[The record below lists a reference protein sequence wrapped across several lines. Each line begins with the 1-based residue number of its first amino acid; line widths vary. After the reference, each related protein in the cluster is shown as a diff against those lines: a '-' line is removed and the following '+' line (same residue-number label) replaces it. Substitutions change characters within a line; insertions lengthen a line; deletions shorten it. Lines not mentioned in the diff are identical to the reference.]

1 MGTPRPHGARS
12 PKAIRKLLRLSGH
25 AAAFVLVFT
34 VNVSV
39 RAQAPAAPPSGGAA
53 PVAPVASGGGSG
65 GGSTAL
71 PAVAPGAG
79 GVNGAVNVENLSGKL
94 VTGTL
99 DGSKLM
105 STTPTMDQLG
115 FGNGNLNYAAAAQA
129 GSGYGTAAMCASMA
143 SVLIGG
149 LGPAAI
155 NATTKWGDD
164 LERQARG
171 DQMEEDH
178 MTRQQDI
185 NADTVV
191 GFDCDKEGES
201 TYKAKITMGYN
212 SDTKC
217 TRDKMDRGMAAHM
230 DKVFLECVRL
240 SAQAAGFQQPAAIHI
255 NHMGCHHVRNV
266 AGTNT
271 ASLHSWGRAL
281 DIGAIIFKPSG
292 QKVSMHIRESHKPGN
307 KEFYNSLRKCWA
319 RNLPASCR
327 GGGGRESFGS
337 IGYNGSDGPANG
349 KHADHMHLSWPP
361 CAGGAM

>member
-1 MGTPRPHGARS
+1 MGTPRPRAHS
-12 PKAIRKLLRLSGH
+12 PHAIRQLTRLAAH
-25 AAAFVLVFT
+25 AVAFVLVFT

-39 RAQAPAAPPSGGAA
+39 RAQAPAAPPSGGAPA
-53 PVAPVASGGGSG
+53 AGGGG
-65 GGSTAL
+65 TTAA
-71 PAVAPGAG
+71 PAVAAPAA
-79 GVNGAVNVENLSGKL
+79 GAVNGFRNLDTNAAF
-94 VTGTL
+94 VTGTV

-115 FGNGNLNYAAAAQA
+115 FGQGNLNYASIAQA

-155 NATTKWGDD
+155 SATTKWGDD
-164 LERQARG
+164 LERQSRG
-171 DQMEEDH
+171 DQMETDH

-191 GFDCDKEGES
+191 GFDCDKAGES
-201 TYKAKITMGYN
+201 TQKAKITMGYN

-217 TRDKMDRGMAAHM
+217 TRDKMDRGMAQHM
-230 DKVFLECVRL
+230 DKVFLSCVQQ
-240 SAQAAGFQQPAAIHI
+240 SAQAAGFTPPAAIHI
-255 NHMGCHHVRNV
+255 NHMGCHHVRTV
-266 AGTNT
+266 AGSSTM
-271 ASLHSWGRAL
+271 SLHSWGRAL

-292 QKVSMHIRESHKPGN
+292 QKMSMHIRDSNKPGSR
-307 KEFYNSLRKCWA
+307 EFYNALRNCWA

-337 IGYNGSDGPANG
+337 IGYNGSNGPANG

-361 CAGGAM
+361 CAGGSM